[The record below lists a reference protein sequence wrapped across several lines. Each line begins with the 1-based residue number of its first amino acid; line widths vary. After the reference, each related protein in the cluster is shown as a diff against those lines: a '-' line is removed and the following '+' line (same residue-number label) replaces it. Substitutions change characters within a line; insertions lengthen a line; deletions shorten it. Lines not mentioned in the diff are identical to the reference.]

1 MKKQTLSDING
12 HLFYRCL
19 VVELLQELVAL
30 KNMVGY
36 MYLSVTGGLAVANVI
51 NLVTKIRYFWVVTFY
66 PFFHLCFLFILGL
79 RCPCVCFTI
88 FYKVLK
94 NVDQGKKYFFQAA
107 LLCEVD

>member
-51 NLVTKIRYFWVVTFY
+51 NLVTKIRYFWVVVFHA
-66 PFFHLCFLFILGL
+66 FFFIYVSFLFWGYDARVCVSLFPIRFLG
-79 RCPCVCFTI
+79 T
-88 FYKVLK
+88 
-94 NVDQGKKYFFQAA
+94 
-107 LLCEVD
+107 